1 MDFLNKIKQKFFK
14 KRKNTFHEQV
24 QQEKKQKYL
33 FRSDEEDVYVAKRG
47 MRKTLL
53 GKEKRKNLN
62 PAYSTFFQKSMEK
75 IGGDRDLKH
84 FMAIIGAILIML
96 VVYIVTFSPYF
107 KISATK
113 VLIEPM
119 TDGVDLSIVQRSAEV
134 AYGKSIFILNED
146 TIAKNIKE
154 NLKNTEMIRIERLL
168 PNGIKIL
175 VKSLPIQLDAT
186 IFGVENKRFG
196 VSSNGVLVPIA
207 DMTTTEF
214 SRHLQLVSSELQ
226 TELFFGYK
234 KVISDRSMFVITKIF
249 ELFEKEWPD
258 FTVASANYFVVENE
272 LHIVLESNTKI
283 IFDLQGEVGATGNDF
298 SKNLLEQLVT
308 LQTYINSNNTNR
320 AGLLNGSTMYLDVRV
335 PGKIFSCPDSVNC
348 KQNLISVYGRVYE

>member
-62 PAYSTFFQKSMEK
+62 PAYSTFFQKSVEK
-75 IGGDRDLKH
+75 IVGDRDLKH

-134 AYGKSIFILNED
+134 AYGQSIFTLNED
-146 TIAKNIKE
+146 TIAKNIKD

-168 PNGIKIL
+168 PN
-175 VKSLPIQLDAT
+175 
-186 IFGVENKRFG
+186 
-196 VSSNGVLVPIA
+196 
-207 DMTTTEF
+207 
-214 SRHLQLVSSELQ
+214 
-226 TELFFGYK
+226 
-234 KVISDRSMFVITKIF
+234 
-249 ELFEKEWPD
+249 
-258 FTVASANYFVVENE
+258 
-272 LHIVLESNTKI
+272 
-283 IFDLQGEVGATGNDF
+283 
-298 SKNLLEQLVT
+298 
-308 LQTYINSNNTNR
+308 
-320 AGLLNGSTMYLDVRV
+320 
-335 PGKIFSCPDSVNC
+335 
-348 KQNLISVYGRVYE
+348 

>member
-1 MDFLNKIKQKFFK
+1 
-14 KRKNTFHEQV
+14 
-24 QQEKKQKYL
+24 
-33 FRSDEEDVYVAKRG
+33 
-47 MRKTLL
+47 
-53 GKEKRKNLN
+53 
-62 PAYSTFFQKSMEK
+62 
-75 IGGDRDLKH
+75 
-84 FMAIIGAILIML
+84 
-96 VVYIVTFSPYF
+96 
-107 KISATK
+107 
-113 VLIEPM
+113 
-119 TDGVDLSIVQRSAEV
+119 
-134 AYGKSIFILNED
+134 
-146 TIAKNIKE
+146 
-154 NLKNTEMIRIERLL
+154 
-168 PNGIKIL
+168 
-175 VKSLPIQLDAT
+175 VKSLPIQFDAT

-214 SRHLQLVSSELQ
+214 SRHLRLVSNELQ
-226 TELFFGYK
+226 NELFFGYK

-258 FTVASANYFVVENE
+258 FTVASANYFVMENE

-283 IFDLQGEVGATGNDF
+283 IFALQGEVGATGNDF

-320 AGLLNGSTMYLDVRV
+320 TGLLNGSTMYLDVRV